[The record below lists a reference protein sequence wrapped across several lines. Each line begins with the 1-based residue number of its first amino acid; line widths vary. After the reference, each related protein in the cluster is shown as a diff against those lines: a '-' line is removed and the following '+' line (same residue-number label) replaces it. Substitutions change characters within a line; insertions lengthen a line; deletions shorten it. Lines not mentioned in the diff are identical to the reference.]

1 MAEILAIFAIALL
14 WSALSGE
21 ITIATLV
28 VGSVIGLVLLTVVE
42 RGRTNSFPGRLVA
55 FVRYLVR
62 FLGELVVAN
71 VLIAR
76 LALQARPRFHQ
87 HVIAVPLRLRSD
99 VAINLLAAT
108 ITLLPGTVAMGVSA
122 DRKTLYAHA
131 IASADPDDARASVQ
145 RMETL
150 IMGFMS

>member
-1 MAEILAIFAIALL
+1 MAEVLAIFAIALL

-21 ITIATLV
+21 LTIATLV
-28 VGSVIGLVLLTVVE
+28 VGSAIGLVLLSVVE
-42 RGRTNSFPGRLVA
+42 RGRSNGFPGRLVA
-55 FVRYLVR
+55 LVRYLIR
-62 FLGELVVAN
+62 FAGELVVAN

-76 LALQARPRFHQ
+76 LALQPRPRFHQ

-99 VAINLLAAT
+99 VGINLLAAT

-131 IASADPDDARASVQ
+131 IASADPDHARASVL
-145 RMETL
+145 RMEKL
-150 IMGFMS
+150 IMGFLS

>member
-1 MAEILAIFAIALL
+1 MAEVLAIFAIALL

-21 ITIATLV
+21 LTIATLV
-28 VGSVIGLVLLTVVE
+28 VGALIGLVLLSVVE
-42 RGRTNSFPGRLVA
+42 RGRKDSFSGRLVA

-62 FLGELVVAN
+62 FAAELVIAN

-76 LALQARPRFHQ
+76 LALEPRPRFHQ
-87 HVIAVPLRLRSD
+87 HVIAVPLRLRSE
-99 VAINLLAAT
+99 VGINLLAAT

-131 IASADPDDARASVQ
+131 IASADPDHARAGVL

-150 IMGFMS
+150 IMGFLS